1 MALRHR
7 PALHMDCTLPVDHL
21 CVYQVSRGCYN
32 PITHEFLASPE
43 PDYMARKQK
52 EFQRAHGL
60 GNGMRR
66 LPMES
71 AVDPI
76 T

>member
-1 MALRHR
+1 
-7 PALHMDCTLPVDHL
+7 MDLL

-71 AVDPI
+71 SVDPI